1 MSVTSD
7 HYIEPAHRTMVQWTG
22 VARSDLV
29 AMRRLSCVA
38 MSVRKGWLHLPK
50 NGPYLIMLAGQHLQP

>member
-7 HYIEPAHRTMVQWTG
+7 HYIEPAHRDMVQWTG

-29 AMRRLSCVA
+29 AMRTLSCVA
-38 MSVRKGWLHLPK
+38 ISVRKGWLRLP
-50 NGPYLIMLAGQHLQP
+50 NNSPDLIMLTSQHLQP